1 MNTPLDIPA
10 DIPANTPVNFRQR
23 LEDELT
29 ARAAAARP
37 VLVPLPVR
45 RRRTGR
51 IAVTSLGLAAA
62 VAAVLLGAQAG
73 SGPATRQEAVPPAV
87 EGGALDE
94 VGYTVTVRP
103 DRLVAVEIIG
113 TELSGLQDALR
124 RAGLPAVVL
133 SPSASCSAKV
143 TPVDTG
149 HLGRAMS
156 LDPENG
162 RVALLDP
169 GAVPAGDTLLVVD
182 EAPPGALRKSV
193 GSLAVML
200 TNPAP
205 ACFPAAQVGVG
216 QG

>member
-1 MNTPLDIPA
+1 MNTPLD
-10 DIPANTPVNFRQR
+10 TPVNFRQR

-29 ARAAAARP
+29 ARAAARP

-45 RRRTGR
+45 RRHTGR

-62 VAAVLLGAQAG
+62 VAAVLLGTQTG
-73 SGPATRQEAVPPAV
+73 SGPATRQEAVPPAG
-87 EGGALDE
+87 GGALGE

-103 DRLVAVEIIG
+103 DHLVAVEIIG
-113 TELSGLQDALR
+113 TELAGLQDALR

-133 SPSASCSAKV
+133 SPSASCSAEV

-182 EAPPGALRKSV
+182 EAPPGALHKSV

-200 TNPAP
+200 TDPAP
-205 ACFPAAQVGVG
+205 TCFPAAQVDVG
-216 QG
+216 AG